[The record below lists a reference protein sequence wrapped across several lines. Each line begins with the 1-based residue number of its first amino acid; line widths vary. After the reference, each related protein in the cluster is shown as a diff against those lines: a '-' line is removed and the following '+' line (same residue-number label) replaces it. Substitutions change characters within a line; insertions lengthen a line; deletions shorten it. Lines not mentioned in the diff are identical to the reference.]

1 MEQETILNIRDEKTY
16 PPKPV
21 YDPQVMNPWKNL
33 ISLLPFLLL
42 FGMIYNWNIGLL
54 SMITGIILLHELG
67 HAIAMKIF
75 KYTDVSILFI
85 PLLGGAATGEKL
97 EASQKEECIVLLSGP
112 LPGMILGMLLWIFP
126 FELDWMNSNKLAVYL
141 VVINGFNLLPILP
154 LDGGR
159 LVQNLY
165 FKNNDTI
172 TRIFLFVS
180 IGALMYYSIY
190 AGEYTLL
197 ILPFFLVLQL
207 INHFQAMKLKKEL
220 TAQNIDPKQTYDQL
234 SDADY
239 WKIRDEMGTRLS
251 NFKNIITPGEHQESG
266 REEVVIKYMRNFL
279 RKPLREDLSPF
290 GLLGFT
296 IVWLAFIVLPIVLYM
311 IRTSQ

>member
-1 MEQETILNIRDEKTY
+1 MEQETFINIRDEKTY

-21 YDPQVMNPWKNL
+21 YNPHVMNPWKNL

-197 ILPFFLVLQL
+197 ILPFFLVLQF

-220 TAQNIDPKQTYDQL
+220 TAQNIDIKQTFDQL

-239 WKIRDEMGTRLS
+239 WEIRDEMGTRLS

-296 IVWLAFIVLPIVLYM
+296 IVWLAFIVIPIVLYM
-311 IRTSQ
+311 IRTS

>member
-1 MEQETILNIRDEKTY
+1 MEQETFINIRDEKTY

-21 YDPQVMNPWKNL
+21 YNPQVMNPWKNL

-141 VVINGFNLLPILP
+141 VIINGFNLLPILP

-197 ILPFFLVLQL
+197 ILPFFLVLQF

-220 TAQNIDPKQTYDQL
+220 TAQNIDIKQTFDQL

-239 WKIRDEMGTRLS
+239 WEIRDEMGTRLS

-296 IVWLAFIVLPIVLYM
+296 IVWLAFIVIPIVLYM
-311 IRTSQ
+311 IRTS

>member
-42 FGMIYNWNIGLL
+42 FGMIYNWNINLL

-207 INHFQAMKLKKEL
+207 INHFQAMKLKK
-220 TAQNIDPKQTYDQL
+220 N
-234 SDADY
+234 
-239 WKIRDEMGTRLS
+239 
-251 NFKNIITPGEHQESG
+251 
-266 REEVVIKYMRNFL
+266 
-279 RKPLREDLSPF
+279 
-290 GLLGFT
+290 
-296 IVWLAFIVLPIVLYM
+296 
-311 IRTSQ
+311 

>member
-1 MEQETILNIRDEKTY
+1 MEQETFINIRDEKTY

-21 YDPQVMNPWKNL
+21 YNPQVMNPWKNL

-141 VVINGFNLLPILP
+141 VIINGFNLLPILP

-197 ILPFFLVLQL
+197 ILPFFLVLQF

-220 TAQNIDPKQTYDQL
+220 TAQNIDIKQTFDQL

-239 WKIRDEMGTRLS
+239 WEIRDEMGTRLS
-251 NFKNIITPGEHQESG
+251 NFKKIITPGEHQESG

-296 IVWLAFIVLPIVLYM
+296 IVWLAFIVIPIVLYM
-311 IRTSQ
+311 IRTS